1 MKRSDATNFMVL
13 LGFLQI
19 PFHFRPL
26 VSKPYGIFLENKREL
41 RIIVLRREKGLN
53 RQVQTRNL
61 EPPNLEGF
69 YQTHSGSDDSIG
81 SKTLK

>member
-53 RQVQTRNL
+53 RQVETR
-61 EPPNLEGF
+61 NLEGF